1 MIELLTICTGNVCR
15 SPLAEVLIQA
25 QMDSSVVTVRS
36 AGTHA
41 LVGEPMTENAIALVE
56 DERGLPPSAVRRARR
71 HAAVQVREGDVRR
84 ADLVLAM
91 TRRHRTHAVE
101 LAPSRLRA
109 SFTIREFG
117 RLATGVSSDVVAEEL
132 KGVTDLQ
139 RRLERMLALVAAQRG
154 LAEPNPHADADDV
167 IDPFRRSSQT
177 YDMALSQILPGV
189 SEVARLLRSVAGPV
203 VPE

>member
-25 QMDSSVVTVRS
+25 QMDSTVVTVRS

-41 LVGEPMTENAIALVE
+41 LVGEQMTEQAIALVE
-56 DERGLPPSAVRRARR
+56 GERGLPLSAVQQARR
-71 HAAVQVREGDVRR
+71 HAAVQLREPDVRR

-91 TRRHRTHAVE
+91 TRQHRTQAVE

-109 SFTIREFG
+109 SFTLREFG
-117 RLATGVSSDVVAEEL
+117 RLAKGVDTAELSEEL
-132 KGVTDLQ
+132 AGVTDPQLRLQ
-139 RRLERMLALVAAQRG
+139 RTLALVAARRG
-154 LAEPNPHADADDV
+154 AAVPVSPADGDDV

-177 YDMALSQILPGV
+177 YASTLAQILPAV
-189 SEVARLLRSVAGPV
+189 SEVVRLLRSVADPLV
-203 VPE
+203 